1 MKISARIPI
10 LEAFSSAK
18 TRNAPVFAPL
28 SRFSQAFP
36 ASLEFE
42 NVGKRNSPLSVK
54 FETDIQDRQ
63 SRLFSMTVYE
73 TIHKRK
79 QAKKAK
85 RSRLEAESSRLTG
98 RRVAPVFTCPWGQA
112 RYHGLKATP
121 RPINAAHPIGCILE
135 KITHPLPCF
144 FPASDIQFRDKSARY
159 CFKAEICP

>member
-1 MKISARIPI
+1 
-10 LEAFSSAK
+10 
-18 TRNAPVFAPL
+18 
-28 SRFSQAFP
+28 
-36 ASLEFE
+36 
-42 NVGKRNSPLSVK
+42 
-54 FETDIQDRQ
+54 
-63 SRLFSMTVYE
+63 MTVYE